1 MFAHL
6 YPTRRPSLIVLK
18 RNALQKISMRLIN
31 LHSQSVPLVRFYW
44 YLYLE
49 GSLYG
54 PFRRSCLVVVVAT
67 TSSNTI
73 VRATVTPSTSASGT
87 AKSSDPF
94 AATGGASTLGTPGA
108 ALFALG
114 VLGIFVGHLVLV

>member
-1 MFAHL
+1 M
-6 YPTRRPSLIVLK
+6 
-18 RNALQKISMRLIN
+18 
-31 LHSQSVPLVRFYW
+31 RFYW

-94 AATGGASTLGTPGA
+94 AAKGGASTLDTPGA
-108 ALFALG
+108 SLFALG
-114 VLGIFVGHLVLV
+114 GLGIFVGHLVLV